1 MISFTQSYFFLT
13 SCTNVHVSAKEKQG
27 RTTASLGILYVFRP
41 LNIYCHWNAKREWWK
56 MRCFKFSA
64 LNQYEMCTLRLCW
77 SSCFLQS
84 FPKATSFHSIHLP
97 QMAAPFDLFSVCIAL
112 CFLTEA
118 VAEQKATSFLSCS
131 GYCTY
136 HPTGWDHFFDQRTW
150 GPGFRAD
157 WIVRGPSAVPCHAG
171 KSHIWPCVQP
181 DQFVEKQAAKSP
193 QRQTKEKP
201 PVFCWLSKM
210 NRLGT
215 LEVPGNS
222 IRKNRIAVIR
232 VICVTVD
239 FQPWHTQLGESDWQN
254 RDWEWPDRKLGVCEG
269 NRTGKKGSVQSLTR
283 SKARVLLNPIQHR
296 ISTWYTPK
304 SAPRMGHCMCVRGS
318 CWTSWL
324 SAPEHHVSILTV
336 HQHACCDNIHL
347 CMMLL

>member
-1 MISFTQSYFFLT
+1 MISFTQSYFFLA

-41 LNIYCHWNAKREWWK
+41 LNIYCHWNAKCEWWK

-131 GYCTY
+131 GYCRT

-157 WIVRGPSAVPCHAG
+157 GIVKGPSAMPC
-171 KSHIWPCVQP
+171 W
-181 DQFVEKQAAKSP
+181 
-193 QRQTKEKP
+193 
-201 PVFCWLSKM
+201 
-210 NRLGT
+210 
-215 LEVPGNS
+215 EVPHLTLCPAWS
-222 IRKNRIAVIR
+222 
-232 VICVTVD
+232 
-239 FQPWHTQLGESDWQN
+239 
-254 RDWEWPDRKLGVCEG
+254 VCW
-269 NRTGKKGSVQSLTR
+269 K
-283 SKARVLLNPIQHR
+283 
-296 ISTWYTPK
+296 
-304 SAPRMGHCMCVRGS
+304 
-318 CWTSWL
+318 TS
-324 SAPEHHVSILTV
+324 S
-336 HQHACCDNIHL
+336 
-347 CMMLL
+347 